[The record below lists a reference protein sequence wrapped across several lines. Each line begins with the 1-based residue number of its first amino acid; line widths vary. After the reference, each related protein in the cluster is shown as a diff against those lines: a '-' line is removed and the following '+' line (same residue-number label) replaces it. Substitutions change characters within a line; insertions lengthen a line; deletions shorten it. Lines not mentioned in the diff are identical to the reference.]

1 MRRLLL
7 GILLFQL
14 WSPNKEEAKERKAKT
29 TSRRKKAS
37 LCLRHVLGISFRYF
51 GFKNSFLELLEFE
64 CSCRV
69 QV

>member
-37 LCLRHVLGISFRYF
+37 LCLRHVLGISFWIQ
-51 GFKNSFLELLEFE
+51 EFV
-64 CSCRV
+64 SGVVRIRM
-69 QV
+69 

>member
-37 LCLRHVLGISFRYF
+37 LCLRHVLGISFRYRWIQ
-51 GFKNSFLELLEFE
+51 EFV
-64 CSCRV
+64 SGVVRIRM
-69 QV
+69 